1 MSKDRRKIFKR
12 KNFPGGYCK
21 RILCKVS
28 RSDVKFLKKFFKK
41 KRKDL
46 RKILRRKFEKKYRN
60 QNVGM
65 KFQGEGKKGKE
76 RERERFLK

>member
-1 MSKDRRKIFKR
+1 M
-12 KNFPGGYCK
+12 
-21 RILCKVS
+21 
-28 RSDVKFLKKFFKK
+28 KFLKKFFKK

-65 KFQGEGKKGKE
+65 KFQGEGKKEK
-76 RERERFLK
+76 REREIFKIILGGVLNSHYCE

>member
-1 MSKDRRKIFKR
+1 M
-12 KNFPGGYCK
+12 
-21 RILCKVS
+21 
-28 RSDVKFLKKFFKK
+28 KFLKKFFKK

-76 RERERFLK
+76 REREIFKIILGGVLNSRYCE